1 MDFYEA
7 QAQARRRTR
16 RLVLGF
22 ALAIVVVVAALTVV
36 TLFLWPPFHPPVHP
50 PFHPPLQGP
59 SSGPVAAAQPDEP
72 PPRVSGQPFTLPEL
86 VTHDP
91 DTTRSVALS
100 WLLVL
105 LLPVLYRTLT
115 LARSGAVARWLGGTL
130 LPAEPEDAQGRMLR
144 NVVEEMSIASG
155 VPVPRIYMLHDE
167 PSINAF
173 AAGFHASDATLAVTG
188 GALRALDRDQLQGVI
203 AHEFSHILN
212 GDMRMN
218 VRLIAWVAG
227 LFTIA
232 NLPLRIVRAIPHG
245 KIATFL
251 YLLMLPVTIVGAL
264 GGVLGRLLQAAV
276 SRQREW
282 LADAS
287 AVQFTRNPDGLRR
300 ALITV
305 SRQPGSSLMRAQ
317 AAQEAAHL
325 FFVPAVRRC
334 ISTHPSLQR
343 RIQALDKAA
352 RAAPSAP
359 QRPWRRDE
367 PSQEVART
375 PPVDRAAAVASQ
387 AGEVPVGMVDRA
399 RALLEALPEAVRQ
412 ASLPGEAEAVLLAV
426 ALSSDGAVQGLQA
439 QAIESAFGPQALARV
454 LERREALPQLPA
466 RLRLPAVQHLLP
478 RVRELA
484 APRRELL
491 RKLLSRIALAD
502 GQLDLFEFCL
512 ARLASTWLRDGLS
525 GRQPAARQTLA
536 QLSGSAGALLSAL
549 AVHGHPGDVTRARQA
564 FAAGASTLDR
574 AVQPGFEPL
583 PDWAPTLWRAFD
595 HLDRLAYADRRAVV
609 EAMAAVILHDG
620 RVEEPE
626 IDLLRT
632 ACAVLHC
639 PLPLLEPGL
648 LSPAGG
654 LTQA

>member
-16 RLVLGF
+16 RLVAAF

-36 TLFLWPPFHPPVHP
+36 TLFLWPPFHPPS
-50 PFHPPLQGP
+50 QGP
-59 SSGPVAAAQPDEP
+59 SGVPVAAAQPDEE
-72 PPRVSGQPFTLPEL
+72 PPRAGRQPFTLREL

-91 DTTRSVALS
+91 HTTRSVALG
-100 WLLVL
+100 WLLAL
-105 LLPVLYRTLT
+105 LLPVLYRTLA
-115 LARSGAVARWLGGTL
+115 LARSGSVARWLGGTL
-130 LPAEPEDAQGRMLR
+130 LPAEPEDAQARMLR

-155 VPVPRIYMLHDE
+155 VPVPRIYVLHDE

-218 VRLIAWVAG
+218 VRLIAWVSG

-232 NLPLRIVRAIPHG
+232 YLPRRIARVIPHG
-245 KIATFL
+245 KVATFL
-251 YLLMLPVTIVGAL
+251 YLVMVPLAIVGTL

-305 SRQPGSSLMRAQ
+305 SRQPGSSLMHAQ

-352 RAAPSAP
+352 RVAPPAAQRALLSEDPVQAP
-359 QRPWRRDE
+359 
-367 PSQEVART
+367 RT

-387 AGEVPVGMVDRA
+387 VGEVPVGRVDRA

-412 ASLPGEAEAVLLAV
+412 ARLPGEAEAVLLAV
-426 ALSSDGAVQGLQA
+426 ALSSDGAVHGLQG
-439 QAIESAFGPQALARV
+439 QAIESAFGPQALAHV
-454 LERREALPQLPA
+454 LERRTALQQMPA
-466 RLRLPAVQHLLP
+466 QLRLPAVQHLLP
-478 RVRELA
+478 RARELPA
-484 APRRELL
+484 SRREQLT
-491 RKLLSRIALAD
+491 KLLSRIALAD
-502 GQLDLFEFCL
+502 GRLDLFEFCL

-525 GRQPAARQTLA
+525 GRQPAARQTLT

-549 AVHGHPGDVTRARQA
+549 AMHGHPGDATTARQA
-564 FAAGASTLDR
+564 FAAGARRLER
-574 AVQPGFEPL
+574 AVQPGFELL
-583 PDWAPTLWRAFD
+583 PDWAPALWRAFD
-595 HLDRLAYADRRAVV
+595 HLDRLVYADRRAVV

-620 RVEEPE
+620 CIEEPE
-626 IDLLRT
+626 TDLLRT

-639 PLPLLEPGL
+639 PLPLLEPG
-648 LSPAGG
+648 A
-654 LTQA
+654 

>member
-16 RLVLGF
+16 RLVVVF

-36 TLFLWPPFHPPVHP
+36 TLFLWPPFHPPS
-50 PFHPPLQGP
+50 QGP
-59 SSGPVAAAQPDEP
+59 SSVPVAAAQPDEQRP
-72 PPRVSGQPFTLPEL
+72 HVGRQPFTLREL

-105 LLPVLYRTLT
+105 LLPVLYRTLA
-115 LARSGAVARWLGGTL
+115 LARSGSVARWMGGTL
-130 LPAEPEDAQGRMLR
+130 LPAEPEDARGRMLR

-155 VPVPRIYMLHDE
+155 VPVPRIYVLHDE

-173 AAGFHASDATLAVTG
+173 AAGFHASDATLAVTD
-188 GALRALDRDQLQGVI
+188 GALRAFDRDELQGVI

-232 NLPLRIVRAIPHG
+232 NLPLRIARAIPHG

-251 YLLMLPVTIVGAL
+251 YLLMLPLTIVGAL
-264 GGVLGRLLQAAV
+264 GGVLGRLLQAAA

-305 SRQPGSSLMRAQ
+305 SRQPGSSPMRAQ

-334 ISTHPSLQR
+334 ISTHPSLKR
-343 RIQALDKAA
+343 RIQALEKAA
-352 RAAPSAP
+352 SAAPSAP
-359 QRPWRRDE
+359 PRPLRREE
-367 PSQEVART
+367 PSQAART
-375 PPVDRAAAVASQ
+375 PPIDRAAAVASQ

-399 RALLEALPEAVRQ
+399 RTLLEALPEAVRQ
-412 ASLPGEAEAVLLAV
+412 ATLPGDAQAVLLAV
-426 ALSSDGAVQGLQA
+426 ALSSDSAVQGLQG
-439 QAIESAFGPQALARV
+439 QAIESALGPQALARV
-454 LERREALPQLPA
+454 LERREALQQMPA

-478 RVRELA
+478 RVRELPA
-484 APRRELL
+484 SRREPLT
-491 RKLLSRIALAD
+491 KLLSRIALAD
-502 GQLDLFEFCL
+502 GRLDLFEFCL
-512 ARLASTWLRDGLS
+512 ARLASTWLSDGLS

-536 QLSGSAGALLSAL
+536 QLSGAAGALLSAL
-549 AVHGHPGDVTRARQA
+549 AVHGHPSDATRARQA
-564 FAAGASTLDR
+564 FVAGATALDR

-595 HLDRLAYADRRAVV
+595 HLDRLVYADRRAVV

-620 RVEEPE
+620 HVEEPE

-648 LSPAGG
+648 VAPAGRS
-654 LTQA
+654 TQA